1 MAKYN
6 SYHINLNNS
15 QRTTLEKVVSSG
27 KSGAREI
34 RRANVLLLA
43 DESDGRKRTKDVD
56 IAKALGISVQAI
68 HDIKKQYLE
77 RKDGPKLKGIERKK
91 RTAPPVPAKFTGET
105 EARITAIACSAPPEG
120 RSRWNLRLISERA
133 VELEIVDSISH
144 MQVSRILKKTGLSLT

>member
-6 SYHINLNNS
+6 SYHIDLNET
-15 QRTTLEKVVSSG
+15 QRATLEKAVSSG
-27 KSGAREI
+27 KATAREI

-43 DESDGRKRTKDVD
+43 DESGGRRRTKDVD

-77 RKDGPKLKGIERKK
+77 RKDDPEFKGIERKR
-91 RTAPPVPAKFTGET
+91 RTTPPVPAKFTGET
-105 EARITAIACSAPPEG
+105 EAGITAIACSAPPEG

-133 VELEIVDSISH
+133 VELGIVDSISH
-144 MQVSRILKKTGLSLT
+144 MQVGRILKKTGSSPT